1 MNKDEIKY
9 QLEAEL
15 KPSRYKH
22 TIGVAYTAMAL
33 AMRYEVSIEDAE
45 LAGLLHDCAKCMS
58 NDELL
63 QICRDYDM
71 SLSEAELLNPSL
83 LHAKVGVI
91 VAKKNYNIDDE
102 NILSAIRFHTTGK
115 PDMTMLEKII
125 FVADY
130 IEPGRTRQPRLSE
143 VRKMAF
149 TDIDACVHMVSSDTL
164 AYLNNINDAID
175 TLTEETCEYYKESYD
190 NWRKANE

>member
-1 MNKDEIKY
+1 MNIDEIKN
-9 QLEAEL
+9 QLKAEL

-63 QICRDYDM
+63 KICEDNNI
-71 SLSEAELLNPSL
+71 SLSEAELINPSL
-83 LHAKVGVI
+83 LHAKAGVI
-91 VAKKNYNIDDE
+91 VAKKHYNIDDE
-102 NILSAIRFHTTGK
+102 PILNAIRFHTTGK
-115 PDMTMLEKII
+115 PDMSILEKII

-130 IEPGRTRQPRLSE
+130 IEPGRSRQPRLSE

-149 TDIDACVHMVSSDTL
+149 IDIDASVHMVSTDTL

-175 TLTEETCEYYKESYD
+175 TLTEETCEYYRESYD